1 MPPEPPAPRRLSTP
15 PFPEYHDRLLT
26 FWAWA
31 KRRSKSALVVH
42 TMEARIEA
50 NKDLINEMI
59 ETAAKTRGISVD
71 EMEALILEN
80 PRYGWSDTDS
90 VAD

>member
-15 PFPEYHDRLLT
+15 PFP
-26 FWAWA
+26 
-31 KRRSKSALVVH
+31 KSALVVH